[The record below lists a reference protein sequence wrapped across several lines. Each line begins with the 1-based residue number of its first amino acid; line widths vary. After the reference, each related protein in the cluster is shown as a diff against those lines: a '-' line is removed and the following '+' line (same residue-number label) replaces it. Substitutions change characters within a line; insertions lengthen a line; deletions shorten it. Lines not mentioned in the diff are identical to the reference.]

1 MFADHVFDSPAEVA
15 IFTGQDISVE
25 CEFAFRFAHGLPPR
39 EAPYVREEVLDAVA
53 AVMPAIEVVGCR
65 FEGGFK
71 DLGPL
76 RLVADMVAHAEWVK
90 GPEHEDWRGLD
101 LKAHPARL
109 CRGEDQV
116 AEGVGASALGDP
128 LAVLEWTANHLSA
141 HGDGLRAGE
150 FVTTGTC
157 TGVVPVAPGETW
169 FGDFAELG
177 RVEVRFVAR
186 A

>member
-1 MFADHVFDSPAEVA
+1 MASALSEARNDGGVVTRAAADGLTTIDEADAVQRDVAVRSMQPRVGWKVGATSDIAQRLFDIDGPALAPMFADHVFDSPAEVA

-76 RLVADMVAHAEWVK
+76 RLVAGMMAHAERVK
-90 GPEHEDWRGLD
+90 GLEHEDWRGLD
-101 LKAHPARL
+101 LKVHPARL
-109 CRGEDQV
+109 YRGEDQK
-116 AEGVGASALGDP
+116 
-128 LAVLEWTANHLSA
+128 
-141 HGDGLRAGE
+141 
-150 FVTTGTC
+150 
-157 TGVVPVAPGETW
+157 
-169 FGDFAELG
+169 
-177 RVEVRFVAR
+177 
-186 A
+186 